1 MEMETYIEL
10 SILKFRRPSHITHT
24 LLTPST
30 TNSVRSLLEV
40 DSVAVGTDS
49 PGTRWNTDGG
59 TQTVLNTG
67 CHMFCSDCSEGG
79 DSAEYVLK
87 DAF

>member
-40 DSVAVGTDS
+40 DSVAVGNGQSWDAMEY
-49 PGTRWNTDGG
+49 RWWHTN
-59 TQTVLNTG
+59 
-67 CHMFCSDCSEGG
+67 
-79 DSAEYVLK
+79 SAEHGVPYVLLRLQRGR
-87 DAF
+87 